1 MFCLEES
8 NLFFQK
14 TKPQETLHFLSL
26 PHIYPFLYFASLQE
40 RERKREKKKK
50 IKKIHEQDQQQG
62 SEMLLTQLGFGFS
75 ALVLLLILLSCVQL

>member
-1 MFCLEES
+1 MFRLEES

-40 RERKREKKKK
+40 RERKKKL
-50 IKKIHEQDQQQG
+50 IHKQDQQQG